1 MYAENVGDD
10 THMTSIKIVQF
21 SRPPATLPVHL
32 RPKLF
37 HPLDRGRLIS
47 NELPPPPPPPPPS
60 SLNDNQSI
68 KGKHDP
74 RMTIICCQQSNY
86 RIIHHLQ

>member
-21 SRPPATLPVHL
+21 SRPPPTLPVHL

-37 HPLDRGRLIS
+37 HPLNRGRLIS
-47 NELPPPPPPPPPS
+47 NELPPLPPS

-86 RIIHHLQ
+86 RIIYHLQ